1 MARLVKFLLLGLA
14 AVVGIA
20 VIAAAALY
28 LFFDPND
35 FRDEISSTVKKSTGR
50 DLVIEGDLSLSV
62 FPWIAVE
69 VGRTRLGNAE
79 GFGEQPFLSFE
90 YARLSVRLMPL
101 LLRQDIAVGTATL
114 EGLSVNLVVAKNGS
128 NNWDDLSGA
137 ETATAEA
144 TDTAGGDAGT
154 IDVANV
160 SVTDAHLTYVDAQAG
175 SSVALSGLSF
185 STGRIAAGSPF
196 DFEGAF
202 NFLSQPGN
210 LSGALRIR
218 GTNTLGDDFG
228 SVIVD
233 GLNVSGELTGLVDAP
248 TDFNFDARRISADL
262 NASRLTPGELDMSIF
277 GLGISATVEPF
288 SFEGSP
294 LIDAAIRVADFS
306 LKDLMQTFGTEPPP
320 TADPQALQKVAFNAN
335 ATISGKSID
344 LKSMSMTLDDT
355 TMTGTLSVP
364 LTENGRMRF
373 DLTADRINLDAY
385 MAPADET
392 AEAAAPGESVDVE
405 IPVDMIRALKASGK
419 ARLKEATLSGMLFE
433 NLELG
438 LESSSGKLR
447 LHPIAAELFDGT
459 YAGDVSIDASG
470 QVPRISVNEKV
481 QGVSLTPLVQA
492 MFDNDKVSGT
502 IQGSFVLGGA
512 GATLSAIQRDLDG
525 TISFE
530 LQDGQINGT
539 DIWHQIRAARA
550 LFRGEAAPPARVPP
564 RTEFSSIRLSGPV
577 QNGVFSNN
585 DFIAEL
591 PFLRMTGNGTV
602 DLAAATLDYS
612 MQARVLDKPEFAGEV
627 SAAELKDYTQAVIPL
642 KISGPLASPSIK
654 PDVDAMLRKEIQ
666 KKGSELLEKLLGGEK
681 KPVEGEAPAEEQPA
695 EEKSTEE
702 QVKDK
707 LKDLFRN

>member
-335 ATISGKSID
+335 ATISEKSID

>member
-335 ATISGKSID
+335 ATISEKSID

-654 PDVDAMLRKEIQ
+654 PDVDAMLRKEIE